1 MIYNKSFQVTPSAH
15 LNEALGKGD
24 NLKYLRT
31 IFFIVIGCS
40 GLLFSFLLLVHG
52 YLNGSEFVA
61 FSFGIAL
68 LSLITAFWKDVSEL
82 SIGGNIIKLREVKSE
97 LEDTVLGLKSSTI
110 EMLKMHIKL
119 VRNPVSDGFYY
130 EGGNKDERIDN
141 FWYIY
146 EVIKD
151 LDIEKELANE
161 LKETL
166 DVLLRNQLFSLGR
179 LCRKTIHESYPT
191 PFDSTTQ
198 LPATRDLQ
206 KLAVKDVESN
216 ISVSGSDKSPDA
228 FQDYVLD
235 GVEHYDRLLKLS
247 QKFA

>member
-1 MIYNKSFQVTPSAH
+1 M
-15 LNEALGKGD
+15 
-24 NLKYLRT
+24 KYLR
-31 IFFIVIGCS
+31 IMFLIGIGGS
-40 GLLFSFLLLVHG
+40 GLVFSFLLLVHG

-61 FSFGIAL
+61 LSFGIAL
-68 LSLITAFWKDVSEL
+68 LSLVAAFWKDVSEL

-97 LEDTVLGLKSSTI
+97 LEDTVVGLKSSTI

-119 VRNPVSDGFYY
+119 VRNPVSSGFYY
-130 EGGNKDERIDN
+130 EGANKDERIDN

-146 EVIKD
+146 GVIKE
-151 LDIEKELANE
+151 LGIEKELASE

-166 DVLLRNQLFSLGR
+166 DVLLRNQLFALGC
-179 LCRKTIHESYPT
+179 LCRKTIHESYST
-191 PFDSTTQ
+191 PFDSTTA

-216 ISVSGSDKSPDA
+216 ISASGSQKSPDA

-235 GVEHYDRLLKLS
+235 GVEHYDRLLKLFE
-247 QKFA
+247 KFA